1 MRISDCSS
9 DVCSSYLNPVGSNGV
24 FVASAPLVAGQ
35 HVRKAEAPII
45 EALQASGA
53 LVHLATITHSY
64 PHCWRHKTPLI
75 FRATPQWFVAMDR
88 QGLRDDALKAI
99 AATDW
104 IPDWGENRI
113 REMVAG
119 RPDWCISRKRYW
131 GVPLEIGR
139 ASCRERGGP
148 NVKSS

>member
-64 PHCWRHKTPLI
+64 PHCWRHKTPLL

-88 QGLRDDALKAI
+88 PGLPAGALKAN
-99 AATDW
+99 APPDS
-104 IPDWGENRI
+104 IPACGAHQHRTRVLDQPHG
-113 REMVAG
+113 
-119 RPDWCISRKRYW
+119 
-131 GVPLEIGR
+131 
-139 ASCRERGGP
+139 
-148 NVKSS
+148 

>member
-53 LVHLATITHSY
+53 LVHLATIMHSY
-64 PHCWRHKTPLI
+64 PQCWRHKTPLT
-75 FRATPQWFVAMDR
+75 FCATQQRSEARRVGKECVR
-88 QGLRDDALKAI
+88 TCR
-99 AATDW
+99 
-104 IPDWGENRI
+104 
-113 REMVAG
+113 
-119 RPDWCISRKRYW
+119 SRWSPYH
-131 GVPLEIGR
+131 
-139 ASCRERGGP
+139 
-148 NVKSS
+148 